1 MNLPVWLQLRTQ
13 FFDSITLLTA
23 DKLKKKKKQTIGG
36 GRKAHQIFK
45 GLDFSSP

>member
-23 DKLKKKKKQTIGG
+23 DKLKKYANNWGWEEGTSN
-36 GRKAHQIFK
+36 F
-45 GLDFSSP
+45 

>member
-23 DKLKKKKKQTIGG
+23 DKLKKKKKANNWGWEEGTSN
-36 GRKAHQIFK
+36 F
-45 GLDFSSP
+45 